1 MSVHDVEANLFHMEP
16 PRKEGHAETPHEPP
30 NSSCQIIVP
39 RGKLCLSYPEKA
51 SAPKIH
57 MVYLPEMASNGA
69 ATMARF
75 NASFPA
81 AGSTPPR
88 SITQKGFKITAQKLP
103 ILKAEPIEQMTSAL
117 GIAPPEMIFGDN
129 YIAIEHAASGWGI
142 SFSAF
147 DALNRVDKTGEK
159 RLKVAYSKEWQQSRE
174 DTHDIKEV
182 VKPFDWSYTTDY
194 KGTLSP
200 TSEPFHESS
209 TPIPVELL
217 KRPDPILFFDEVVL
231 YEDELA
237 DNGIAMLSCKVRV
250 MPSRMLLLC
259 RYFMRL
265 DNVMLRLRDTR
276 IYIDF
281 DRGEVIREYA
291 AREDE
296 YEKIREILAGS
307 REDAAAKLRD
317 PNRLM
322 DLLPVVDKS
331 MESVSIGDPTRRV

>member
-1 MSVHDVEANLFHMEP
+1 
-16 PRKEGHAETPHEPP
+16 
-30 NSSCQIIVP
+30 
-39 RGKLCLSYPEKA
+39 
-51 SAPKIH
+51 
-57 MVYLPEMASNGA
+57 MASNGV
-69 ATMARF
+69 ATTTRF

-88 SITQKGFKITAQKLP
+88 SISQKGFKITTQKLP
-103 ILKAEPIEQMTSAL
+103 ILKAEPIEKMTAAL

-129 YIAIEHAASGWGI
+129 YVAVEHAASGWSI
-142 SFSAF
+142 SFNAF
-147 DALNRVDKTGEK
+147 DALDRVDKTGEK
-159 RLKVAYSKEWQQSRE
+159 RLKVAYSKEWQKSRE
-174 DTHDIKEV
+174 ETHDIKEV
-182 VKPFDWSYTTDY
+182 VKPFDWSYSTDF

-200 TSEPFHESS
+200 TSPLFRESS

-250 MPSRMLLLC
+250 MPLRMLLLC

-281 DRGEVIREYA
+281 DTGEVIREYVA
-291 AREDE
+291 KEDE
-296 YEKIREILAGS
+296 YEKIREILAGR
-307 REDAAAKLRD
+307 REDAAAQLRD
-317 PNRLM
+317 PNKVV
-322 DLLPVVDKS
+322 DLLPILDQS
-331 MESVSIGDPTRRV
+331 LESLAVGW